1 MKAAVFDTN
10 GGPEVLRYADVD
22 DPKCPPG
29 WVLVEVR
36 SVSVEGGDLLHRQGA
51 TAPPHPAYVVGYAAA
66 GNVVEV
72 GEGVEGVAVGQ
83 LVTTMFRD
91 GSHVEL
97 RAVPAALAW
106 PVPDGVDAG
115 AAAATPVGFATADEC
130 LFHRGGL
137 RAGETVLVQGAA
149 GGVGTAAI
157 QLAKGAGAT
166 VIVTA
171 SSPQRLDRLA
181 GMGADH
187 GIDYLT
193 EDVAAR
199 VMELTGGRGADLVVD
214 PVGTTLQSSIA
225 ATKENGRVVLVGD
238 AGRGPITADLRR
250 VLMGNQSILGV
261 QMGAEILTERMHAAV
276 ADLLDRLAAGKFEV
290 IIDRTFPLSEAAAA
304 HAYIESRQA
313 VGRVLLIP

>member
-1 MKAAVFDTN
+1 MGVGRGA
-10 GGPEVLRYADVD
+10 LRVGRGWRPPAPPRR
-22 DPKCPPG
+22 DP
-29 WVLVEVR
+29 
-36 SVSVEGGDLLHRQGA
+36 
-51 TAPPHPAYVVGYAAA
+51 PPHPAYVVGYAAA

-83 LVTTMFRD
+83 LVTTLFLD
-91 GSHVEL
+91 GSHVEP

-115 AAAATPVGFATADEC
+115 AAAALPSASPQPTSVLSIGAASEPARRSLSKGP
-130 LFHRGGL
+130 
-137 RAGETVLVQGAA
+137 RAGS
-149 GGVGTAAI
+149 GTAAI
-157 QLAKGAGAT
+157 ELAKGAGAT

-199 VMELTGGRGADLVVD
+199 VMELTGGGRPGRRPGGDHAAVVHRRHKGKRCVRPGGQRRTGPD
-214 PVGTTLQSSIA
+214 HRRPAPCPHGQPEHS
-225 ATKENGRVVLVGD
+225 RRP
-238 AGRGPITADLRR
+238 AGR
-250 VLMGNQSILGV
+250 
-261 QMGAEILTERMHAAV
+261 EILTERMHAAV

-304 HAYIESRQA
+304 HAILRAAKPS
-313 VGRVLLIP
+313 VGCC